1 VGIGTARGET
11 RTGALRAV
19 VVLVVVGA
27 LTAATGGDRARD
39 YAQGRAL
46 AGTGNA
52 IGFPHARVGT
62 EYWVSMPV
70 QENVTGRPLTL
81 LRTEWRHVP
90 AGLRVLRYGVV
101 TVEETGGQGLFASD
115 DQDFARSVPG
125 VRVHA
130 ARPIRVP
137 AHGRADAY
145 VLARVRVTGP
155 VHENLSGYRVR
166 YRQGAVEYRQDLDW
180 EVGLRLRPEGEW
192 A

>member
-1 VGIGTARGET
+1 MGIGTARGKRRT
-11 RTGALRAV
+11 RALRAV
-19 VVLVVVGA
+19 AALVVAGA
-27 LTAATGGDRARD
+27 LTAAAGGDRARD
-39 YAQGRAL
+39 YAQGRGL

-62 EYWVSMPV
+62 AYWVSMPV

-81 LRTEWRHVP
+81 LRTEWLHVP

-115 DQDFARSVPG
+115 DEDFARAVPG
-125 VRVHA
+125 ARVHA
-130 ARPIRVP
+130 ARPVRVP
-137 AHGRADAY
+137 PHGRADAY
-145 VLARVRVTGP
+145 ALARVQVTGP
-155 VHENLSGYRVR
+155 VHEDLSGYRVW

-180 EVGLRLRPEGEW
+180 QVGLRPEGDR

>member
-1 VGIGTARGET
+1 M
-11 RTGALRAV
+11 LRAV
-19 VVLVVVGA
+19 GALVVAGA
-27 LTAATGGDRARD
+27 LTAAAGGDRARD
-39 YAQGRAL
+39 YAQGRGL
-46 AGTGNA
+46 AETGNA
-52 IGFPHARVGT
+52 IGFPHVRVGT

-81 LRTEWRHVP
+81 LRTEWLHVP

-101 TVEETGGQGLFASD
+101 TVEETGGQGLFVSD
-115 DQDFARSVPG
+115 DEDFADLAPG

-130 ARPIRVP
+130 VRPIRVP

-155 VHENLSGYRVR
+155 VHEDLSGYRVR
-166 YRQGAVEYRQDLDW
+166 YRQGAVTYRQDLDW
-180 EVGLRLRPEGEW
+180 EAVLRLRPEGDR